1 MVNQYRMDTNSEEW
15 RLECEARELLKWSLR
30 DRRKQ
35 IALIWEKRGGESAIK
50 LQDEIT
56 RQWKLQKN
64 QQQKPENSFTQKG
77 QNMGEQK
84 QIDLI

>member
-15 RLECEARELLKWSLR
+15 RLECEARELLKWSLK

-35 IALIWEKRGGESAIK
+35 IALVWEKRGGEAAIK

-56 RQWKLQKN
+56 RLWKLQKKMQSEQGTFCGKTQN
-64 QQQKPENSFTQKG
+64 NLDKHQQIN
-77 QNMGEQK
+77 
-84 QIDLI
+84 LI

>member
-15 RLECEARELLKWSLR
+15 RLECEARELLRWSLK

-35 IALIWEKRGGESAIK
+35 IALVWEKRGAEGAIK

-56 RQWKLQKN
+56 RLWKIQKN
-64 QQQKPENSFTQKG
+64 QQT
-77 QNMGEQK
+77 K
-84 QIDLI
+84 QDDLFMKNQ

>member
-15 RLECEARELLKWSLR
+15 RLECEARELLRWSLK

-35 IALIWEKRGGESAIK
+35 IALVWEKRGGESAIK

-56 RQWKLQKN
+56 RLWKLQKN
-64 QQQKPENSFTQKG
+64 QQIKQEDLFTMNQ
-77 QNMGEQK
+77 
-84 QIDLI
+84 

>member
-15 RLECEARELLKWSLR
+15 RLECEARELLRWNLK

-35 IALIWEKRGGESAIK
+35 IALVWEKRGAEGAIK

-56 RQWKLQKN
+56 RLWKIQKN
-64 QQQKPENSFTQKG
+64 QQT
-77 QNMGEQK
+77 K
-84 QIDLI
+84 QDDLFMRNQ

>member
-15 RLECEARELLKWSLR
+15 RLECEARELLRWSLK

-35 IALIWEKRGGESAIK
+35 IALVWEKRGAEGAIK

-56 RQWKLQKN
+56 RLWKIQKN
-64 QQQKPENSFTQKG
+64 PQT
-77 QNMGEQK
+77 K
-84 QIDLI
+84 QDDLFMKNQ

>member
-15 RLECEARELLKWSLR
+15 RLECEARELLKWSLKNR
-30 DRRKQ
+30 KKQ
-35 IALIWEKRGGESAIK
+35 IALVWEKRGGESAIK

-64 QQQKPENSFTQKG
+64 QQQKPESSFTQKG
-77 QNMGEQK
+77 QNMEKQR